1 MDDTTK
7 QTLRDMMEEEVETVR
22 ERVAALEI
30 SSKALAP
37 DKAIGRISR
46 MDSFNDQGIHS
57 AALSA
62 AREKLFKI
70 EQALD
75 NLDDPDFGH
84 CVGCGGQIPLGR
96 LLALPESTHC
106 VRCTP

>member
-1 MDDTTK
+1 MDPTYQETF
-7 QTLRDMMEEEVETVR
+7 REMIEEELETVR
-22 ERVAALEI
+22 ERIGALEV

-62 AREKLFKI
+62 AREKLYKL
-70 EQALD
+70 EQALA
-75 NLDDPDFGH
+75 NLHEPYFGQ
-84 CVGCGGQIPLGR
+84 CVACGARIPLGR